1 MTPLN
6 LIAVSLFAFGLVAC
20 DNARDTLPA
29 SGDTAA
35 TPMDI
40 AEDNAMHHAGHK
52 AGNGGIGHAFGTI
65 RSVDDEQDFLT
76 IEHGPFEG
84 IAMGAMTMGF
94 GIMGGVDLSRFSEGD
109 EVEFMVKQGR
119 DASYR
124 IMAICKKN
132 TDGANCLDG
141 VMDHQESNGE
151 VAE

>member
-1 MTPLN
+1 
-6 LIAVSLFAFGLVAC
+6 
-20 DNARDTLPA
+20 
-29 SGDTAA
+29 
-35 TPMDI
+35 
-40 AEDNAMHHAGHK
+40 
-52 AGNGGIGHAFGTI
+52 
-65 RSVDDEQDFLT
+65 
-76 IEHGPFEG
+76 
-84 IAMGAMTMGF
+84 MGAMTMGF

-141 VMDHQESNGE
+141 VMDHQESNGK